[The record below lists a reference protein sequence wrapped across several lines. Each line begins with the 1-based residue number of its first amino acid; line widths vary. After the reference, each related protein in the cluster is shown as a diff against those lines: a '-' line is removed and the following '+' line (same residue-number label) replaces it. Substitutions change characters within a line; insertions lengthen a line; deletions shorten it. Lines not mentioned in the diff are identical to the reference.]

1 MHEAQ
6 TDRTE
11 RRNKQTH
18 KFLSQYS
25 IEQVDKLS
33 GRIQNINCV
42 CICLEADAK
51 VGFNMKAVFVGR
63 EQKKEDAFKQ
73 AQCRLTGKEGRLG
86 RKRQ

>member
-11 RRNKQTH
+11 RRNKHTH

-25 IEQVDKLS
+25 TEQVDKLS
-33 GRIQNINCV
+33 GRIRNINCV

-51 VGFNMKAVFVGR
+51 IGFNMKAVFVGR

-73 AQCRLTGKEGRLG
+73 AQCQIDREGRKIG
-86 RKRQ
+86 